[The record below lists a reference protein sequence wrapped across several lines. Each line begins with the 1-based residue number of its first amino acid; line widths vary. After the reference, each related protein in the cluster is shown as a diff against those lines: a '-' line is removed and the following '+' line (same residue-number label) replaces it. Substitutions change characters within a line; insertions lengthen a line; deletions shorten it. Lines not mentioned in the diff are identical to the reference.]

1 MRSYPG
7 MRKIKA
13 ATAFEVA
20 ELIVPQL
27 TPFLGKGGSFFSKKF
42 CFGCTGTLLLCAGS
56 LVEVHRLLLAVTS
69 AVGQGLR
76 AQAQ

>member
-20 ELIVPQL
+20 ELIVHQL
-27 TPFLGKGGSFFSKKF
+27 TPFLGKGGSFFSKKILF
-42 CFGCTGTLLLCAGS
+42 LAARGLCCC
-56 LVEVHRLLLAVTS
+56 
-69 AVGQGLR
+69 
-76 AQAQ
+76 AQAL

>member
-20 ELIVPQL
+20 EPIVPQL
-27 TPFLGKGGSFFSKKF
+27 TPFLGKAGSFVSKKF
-42 CFGCTGTLLLCAGS
+42 LFLAALGLCCS
-56 LVEVHRLLLAVTS
+56 
-69 AVGQGLR
+69 
-76 AQAQ
+76 AQAL